1 MHTRRSFGLTC
12 DHLIR
17 IKMVDGTG
25 AIRDSKEEPALLWS
39 ARGGGN
45 GHFGIVAELTFNTRA
60 APHNFH
66 HGSFVP
72 TNWIRNAPR
81 RYWRPGSKLLLICLT
96 RFFQAWIVNG
106 SEVTVVSSLLVRAS
120 KNGW

>member
-25 AIRDSKEEPALLWS
+25 RSAIQRRNRLCSGVRAAVAMAIRDSRRTDIQHARRPAQFSSWKFRAYKLDPKRTTALLETWFEATS
-39 ARGGGN
+39 DLPN
-45 GHFGIVAELTFNTRA
+45 DV
-60 APHNFH
+60 
-66 HGSFVP
+66 
-72 TNWIRNAPR
+72 
-81 RYWRPGSKLLLICLT
+81 
-96 RFFQAWIVNG
+96 FQAWIMNG